1 MKALQTYFG
10 VTTYDDPMK
19 ALTRLKQTSTMV
31 AYKGNFEILSNR
43 TLGLSE
49 SHNLSCFLSGLRDE
63 IRLLVRM
70 LVPKSLNEAFGLAK
84 IQEEYLLSS
93 KKNFKS
99 VVDNG
104 KPSILGL
111 PKLKTKIDSR
121 IKLPVKRL
129 SNAQMEER
137 RKQGL
142 CYNCDEKWQLGHNYK
157 GAKVFLL
164 EGLCEEVEHKS
175 GLQLVELDD
184 DGGLLGTQE

>member
-1 MKALQTYFG
+1 MKALQTRFRI
-10 VTTYDDPMK
+10 TAYDDLME
-19 ALTRLKQTSTMV
+19 ALTRLKQTSTVV
-31 AYKGNFEILSNR
+31 AYKGNFKILSNR

-142 CYNCDEKWQLGHNYK
+142 CYNCDEKWQLGHNCK
-157 GAKVFLL
+157 GTKVFLL

>member
-19 ALTRLKQTSTMV
+19 ALTRLKQTSTAV

-43 TLGLSE
+43 IVGLSE
-49 SHNLSCFLSGLRDE
+49 SHKLSVFFSGQRDE
-63 IRLLVRM
+63 IRLPIRT

-104 KPSILGL
+104 KLSI
-111 PKLKTKIDSR
+111 
-121 IKLPVKRL
+121 
-129 SNAQMEER
+129 Q
-137 RKQGL
+137 
-142 CYNCDEKWQLGHNYK
+142 
-157 GAKVFLL
+157 
-164 EGLCEEVEHKS
+164 
-175 GLQLVELDD
+175 
-184 DGGLLGTQE
+184 

>member
-1 MKALQTYFG
+1 MKALQTRFRI
-10 VTTYDDPMK
+10 TAYDDLME
-19 ALTRLKQTSTMV
+19 ALTRLKQTSTVV
-31 AYKGNFEILSNR
+31 AYKGNFKILSNR
-43 TLGLSE
+43 ILGLSE

-111 PKLKTKIDSR
+111 PKLETKIDSR

-129 SNAQMEER
+129 SNA
-137 RKQGL
+137 
-142 CYNCDEKWQLGHNYK
+142 
-157 GAKVFLL
+157 
-164 EGLCEEVEHKS
+164 
-175 GLQLVELDD
+175 
-184 DGGLLGTQE
+184 